1 MKDYSSYKYNYAGNN
16 YLFATILFTDA
27 FDGRKENVL
36 ANENVYMF
44 QYESA
49 LNELY
54 LTAELV
60 YVDKFGVVD
69 KYLDQQFVYCKIIHQ
84 QYDEKRDGTVTID
97 IPSETAKL
105 EHDFLVTGIEIT
117 NRVGHEITYKLKMV
131 SINWQNCVS
140 NVNYSNYS
148 QDSKDIFSIVK
159 ALLVQK
165 ELVPNKE
172 TFDNIKT
179 SVKLDY
185 ITSSNDTVLTSVKY
199 LLDKL
204 YYYKDKDNSL
214 KFLMYNEHT
223 KQYQLFDLANSRM
236 INGTYVAIIS
246 MFKTQ
251 TEGQTQIASTQLAT
265 VVKMPKL
272 KSFMNLIDRKV
283 SGYDYS
289 TNSIQSFDFSTD
301 SIVNYKNE
309 KPSSV
314 SDPYVGKYVP
324 ISSKFQYFESGTYW
338 NNDFGM
344 YNDAVKALSE
354 DNSLVLNLDA
364 DLLRKPGSHMI
375 VSVDRDDVSIAGT
388 EDLEKLEETKSKYKS
403 LEGLWTVSKVRHIV
417 MPATSKYRQNVVLF
431 RNFIQK

>member
-1 MKDYSSYKYNYAGNN
+1 MKDYSSYKYNYAGVN
-16 YLFATILFTDA
+16 YLFAASLFTDA
-27 FDGRKENVL
+27 FDGRKEDL
-36 ANENVYMF
+36 LTNENVYMF

-49 LNELY
+49 LNDLY

-84 QYDEKRDGTVTID
+84 KYDEKRDGAVTID
-97 IPSETAKL
+97 IPSQTAKL
-105 EHDFLVTGIEIT
+105 EHDFLVTSIEIT
-117 NRVGHEITYKLKMV
+117 SRVGHEITYKLKMV
-131 SINWQNCVS
+131 SVNWQNCVS
-140 NVNYSNYS
+140 NVTFSNYS
-148 QDSKDIFSIVK
+148 QDSKDIFGIIK

-179 SVKLDY
+179 TVKLDY
-185 ITSSNDTVLTSVKY
+185 ITSSNDTILTSVKY

-204 YYYKDKDNSL
+204 YYYNDKDRAL

-223 KQYQLFDLANSRM
+223 HQYQLFDLANSDM
-236 INGTYVAIIS
+236 INGTYMAVIS

-251 TEGQTQIASTQLAT
+251 TEGQIQTASTQLAT
-265 VVKMPKL
+265 VVKTPKQ
-272 KSFMNLIDRKV
+272 KSFKGIFDRKV
-283 SGYDYS
+283 SGFDYS
-289 TNSIQSFDFSTD
+289 TNSIQSFDIGSS

-314 SDPYVGKYVP
+314 SDPYISKYVP
-324 ISSKFQYFESGTYW
+324 IRSKFPYFESGAYW
-338 NNDFGM
+338 SNDFNM

-375 VSVDRDDVSIAGT
+375 VSVDRDDVSITGT
-388 EDLEKLEETKSKYKS
+388 EDLEKLEETKNKYKS